1 MMRVNDESKDLILI
15 RHKALA
21 LLTRREH
28 SRWELEQKLHQRG
41 FTAQKIVPVLQ
52 QLIEEG
58 WQSDDRFAECYVC
71 SRINAG
77 FGPLR
82 IRAELKRRR
91 IQDFLIDKY
100 LNPKDHTFWMNK
112 IKLVCTKKFTQKMSD
127 SKFYARQ
134 YRFLQQRGFHHDNI
148 FQFLNG
154 DKYEDSRD

>member
-1 MMRVNDESKDLILI
+1 MMQVNDESENI
-15 RHKALA
+15 RQRALS

-41 FTAQKIVPVLQ
+41 FTSQNILSVLQ

-58 WQSDDRFAECYVC
+58 WQSDHRFAECYIR

-82 IRAELKRRR
+82 IRAELKHRR

-100 LNPKDHTFWMNK
+100 LNPKDHTFWMNQ
-112 IKLVCTKKFTQKMSD
+112 IKLVCTIAFCNNAGSIMTTY
-127 SKFYARQ
+127 FN
-134 YRFLQQRGFHHDNI
+134 F
-148 FQFLNG
+148 
-154 DKYEDSRD
+154 